1 MTLLRAMAPIA
12 RLSHVG
18 IGVSDLE
25 RSLRFYRDL
34 LGFTPEHAL
43 DVEGEPT
50 DTLLR
55 LRGTK
60 LHAEYLSRDGVRIE
74 LLHFASP
81 PAPPH
86 PERPMNQYGLTH
98 LSFRVTDMDAVLAG
112 LRDAGERVLE
122 ETIIRFPE
130 WKSAACFIVDPD
142 GQLIELVQTPGDPA
156 APPRG

>member
-1 MTLLRAMAPIA
+1 MLPIA
-12 RLSHVG
+12 RITHVG
-18 IGVSDLE
+18 IGVSNLE

-34 LGFTPEHAL
+34 LGFTWEHEL
-43 DVEGEPT
+43 EVEGEPT

-60 LHAEYLSRDGVRIE
+60 LRAEYLTRDGVRIE

-81 PAPPH
+81 PAPPR

-98 LSFRVTDMDAVLAG
+98 LSFRVTDMDAVLDAI
-112 LRDAGERVLE
+112 RAAGEKVLE
-122 ETIIRFPE
+122 ETVVRFPE
-130 WKSAACFIVDPD
+130 WQSGACMIVDPD
-142 GQLIELVQTPGDPA
+142 GQLIELVQAPGDPA

>member
-1 MTLLRAMAPIA
+1 MLPIA
-12 RLSHVG
+12 RITHVG
-18 IGVSDLE
+18 IGVSNLE

-34 LGFTPEHAL
+34 LGFTWEHEL

-60 LHAEYLSRDGVRIE
+60 LHAEYLTRDGVRIE

-81 PAPPH
+81 PAPPR

-98 LSFRVTDMDAVLAG
+98 LSFRVTDMDAVLDA
-112 LRDAGERVLE
+112 LRAAGERVME
-122 ETIIRFPE
+122 ETVIRFPE
-130 WKSAACFIVDPD
+130 WQSAACMILDPD
-142 GQLIELVQTPGDPA
+142 GQLIELVQAPGDPA

>member
-1 MTLLRAMAPIA
+1 MLPLA
-12 RLSHVG
+12 RLTHIG

-34 LGFTPEHAL
+34 LGFTWEHQL
-43 DVEGEPT
+43 DVEGEPS

-81 PAPPH
+81 SAPPRR
-86 PERPMNQYGLTH
+86 ERTMNELGLTH
-98 LSFRVTDMDAVLAG
+98 LSFRVTDLDAVVDA
-112 LRDAGERVLE
+112 LRAAGERVVE

-130 WKSAACFIVDPD
+130 
-142 GQLIELVQTPGDPA
+142 
-156 APPRG
+156 

>member
-1 MTLLRAMAPIA
+1 MLPLQ
-12 RLSHVG
+12 RLTHVG
-18 IGVSDLE
+18 ICVSDLA

-60 LHAEYLSRDGVRIE
+60 LHAEYLTRDGVRIE
-74 LLHFASP
+74 LLRFASP
-81 PAPPH
+81 AAPAR
-86 PERPMNQYGLTH
+86 PERPLNQYGLTH
-98 LSFRVTDMDAVLAG
+98 LSFRVADLDAVLDG
-112 LRDAGERVLE
+112 LRAAGERVLE
-122 ETIIRFPE
+122 ETVIRFPE
-130 WKSAACFIVDPD
+130 WQSAAGFVLDPD
-142 GQLIELVQTPGDPA
+142 GQLIELVQAPGDPA

>member
-1 MTLLRAMAPIA
+1 MLPIA
-12 RLSHVG
+12 RITHVG
-18 IGVSDLE
+18 IAVSDLQ

-34 LGFTPEHAL
+34 LGFTWEHEL

-60 LHAEYLSRDGVRIE
+60 LHAEYLTRDGVRIE

-81 PAPPH
+81 PAPPR

-98 LSFRVTDMDAVLAG
+98 LSFRVTDMDAVLDAV
-112 LRDAGERVLE
+112 RAAGERVLE
-122 ETIIRFPE
+122 ETVIRFPE
-130 WKSAACFIVDPD
+130 WQSAACMILDPD
-142 GQLIELVQTPGDPA
+142 GQLIELVQAPGDPA
-156 APPRG
+156 APPRS

>member
-1 MTLLRAMAPIA
+1 MLPIA
-12 RLSHVG
+12 RITHVG

-34 LGFTPEHAL
+34 LGFTWEHAL

-81 PAPPH
+81 AAPAR
-86 PERPMNQYGLTH
+86 PERAINEHGLTH
-98 LSFRVTDMDAVLAG
+98 LSFRVTDMDAVLAA
-112 LRDAGERVLE
+112 LRAAGERVLE
-122 ETIIRFPE
+122 DTVIRFPE
-130 WKSAACFIVDPD
+130 WQSAACFVVDPD
-142 GQLIELVQTPGDPA
+142 GQLIELVQAPGDPA
-156 APPRG
+156 APPRA

>member
-1 MTLLRAMAPIA
+1 MLPLALLTHI
-12 RLSHVG
+12 G
-18 IGVSDLE
+18 IGVSNLE

-34 LGFTPEHAL
+34 LGFAWEHQL

-74 LLHFASP
+74 LLNFASP
-81 PAPPH
+81 AAPPH
-86 PERPMNQYGLTH
+86 RERTMNETGLTH
-98 LSFRVTDMDAVLAG
+98 LSFRVTDLDAVIDA
-112 LRDAGERVLE
+112 LRAAGERVLD

-130 WKSAACFIVDPD
+130 WQSAACFILDPD
-142 GQLIELVQTPGDPA
+142 GQLIELVQAPGDPSL
-156 APPRG
+156 PPRA